1 MCLVF
6 TGKGVAWLNYM
17 KPHKLLIVGA
27 LMLTLILVPAAASA
41 QRRSGRHQGGGAVAR
56 PVVIVVQPVA
66 VRPTIVQPVVVVPR
80 AVVRQPIIGRSVP
93 LGGFRRSSVGS
104 IPVRTGF
111 GTLPVRTGF
120 GMTSVRT
127 GFGVHTRLAP
137 VPVTIGQG
145 HAPRSKGVRALKPRH
160 AASGVVVV
168 AYPVPYPHAY
178 PRQYGVT
185 TSSAGYTSHRS
196 NITVYG
202 GGVSEGPSTY
212 SADLAAGASS
222 GVRFE
227 VSPAVAGIYVDGT
240 YVGTVQDFSAETAPL
255 VVGPGSHR
263 IDLLAPGYRTTTLE
277 VTIAAGQIIRYEGE
291 LERLRPY

>member
-1 MCLVF
+1 
-6 TGKGVAWLNYM
+6 M

-27 LMLTLILVPAAASA
+27 LMLTLVLVPAAASA
-41 QRRSGRHQGGGAVAR
+41 QRRSGRHHGGGADAR

-93 LGGFRRSSVGS
+93 LGSFRRSSVGS

-120 GMTSVRT
+120 GMTPVRT
-127 GFGVHTRLAP
+127 GFGVQTRLAP

-145 HAPRSKGVRALKPRH
+145 HASRSKGVRALKPRH
-160 AASGVVVV
+160 AARGVVVV

-178 PRQYGVT
+178 PPQYGVT

-212 SADLAAGASS
+212 SADLANEAGASS

-227 VSPAVAGIYVDGT
+227 VSPAVAAIYVDGT
-240 YVGTVQDFSAETAPL
+240 YVGTVQDFSAESAPL
-255 VVGPGSHR
+255 VVVPGSHR

-277 VTIAAGQIIRYEGE
+277 VIIAAGQIIRYEGE

>member
-1 MCLVF
+1 
-6 TGKGVAWLNYM
+6 M

-27 LMLTLILVPAAASA
+27 LMLTLVLVPAVASA
-41 QRRSGRHQGGGAVAR
+41 QRRSGRHHGGGAVAR
-56 PVVIVVQPVA
+56 PVVVVGQPVA
-66 VRPTIVQPVVVVPR
+66 ARPTIVRPVVVAPR

-93 LGGFRRSSVGS
+93 LGSFGRSSFGS

-111 GTLPVRTGF
+111 GTVAVRTGF
-120 GMTSVRT
+120 GMTPVRT
-127 GFGVHTRLAP
+127 GFGVQTRLAP

-145 HAPRSKGVRALKPRH
+145 HASRSKGVRALKPRH
-160 AASGVVVV
+160 AAGGVVVV

-178 PRQYGVT
+178 PPQYGVT

-202 GGVSEGPSTY
+202 AGGVSEGPLTY
-212 SADLAAGASS
+212 SADLANEAGASS
-222 GVRFE
+222 GLRFE
-227 VSPAVAGIYVDGT
+227 VSPAVAVIYVDGT
-240 YVGTVQDFSAETAPL
+240 YVGTVQHFSAESEPL
-255 VVGPGSHR
+255 VVVPGSHR

-277 VTIAAGQIIRYEGE
+277 VTIAAGQIIQYEGE